1 MLRQPPADQ
10 TFALYYNVL
19 SITNWTVAVYRTCL
33 LNDLLAVNDVE
44 TLAELRNI
52 VAEIA
57 SVDRVN
63 ALNRRLVV
71 HLNVL
76 YASSSRIG
84 YEYFV
89 EEVALLALEGNL
101 HLAVTLDS
109 GREVAPCSIRH
120 CEAGCAECA
129 AGDREC
135 ERCAVTIPCCST
147 EGEFRLAVECELRC
161 CNLRVDAASRTYTH
175 TLAAATHVLA
185 GPSCNVWSQYA
196 GSEVLVELVVWLE
209 LAVVAA
215 CAERLVEGLMEYIAL
230 NGT

>member
-63 ALNRRLVV
+63 ALNSRLAV

-84 YEYFV
+84 YEYLI
-89 EEVALLALEGNL
+89 EEVAQLALEGEL

-109 GREVAPCSIRH
+109 GREVAP
-120 CEAGCAECA
+120 
-129 AGDREC
+129 
-135 ERCAVTIPCCST
+135 
-147 EGEFRLAVECELRC
+147 
-161 CNLRVDAASRTYTH
+161 
-175 TLAAATHVLA
+175 
-185 GPSCNVWSQYA
+185 
-196 GSEVLVELVVWLE
+196 
-209 LAVVAA
+209 
-215 CAERLVEGLMEYIAL
+215 
-230 NGT
+230 